1 MSKKKKLPLPKLG
14 DGIALVDTHCHLDM
28 HAYNDDLPDVLER
41 AIQTGVIATITIG
54 IDLESS
60 LKAVQLAKSHA
71 GIYAAVGIHPH
82 HAEDLTSETLDE
94 LRKLA
99 LEQNVVAYGEIGVDT
114 VKNYAPLAAQEK
126 AFASQ
131 LQLAKELALPVI
143 IHDRE
148 AHDEIYSLLKSNGPF
163 PAGGVIHCY
172 SGDSNLALKFIELG
186 FYISIPGVVTF
197 KKAEILQEAVKH
209 IPITSLLIE
218 TDGPFL
224 APVPQRGKRNEPQ
237 LTLYT
242 AQKIAEH
249 PIIRIG
255 GQTPD
260 HIARIEVLYSDW
272 IIDIGE
278 VLFNALVEDFRNVL
292 VQQVA

>member
-1 MSKKKKLPLPKLG
+1 MSKKKKLPLPQLG

-28 HAYNDDLPDVLER
+28 HAYDDDLTDVLER
-41 AIQTGVIATITIG
+41 AVRSGVIATITIG
-54 IDLESS
+54 IDLKSS
-60 LKAVQLAKSHA
+60 YKAVQLTKKHA
-71 GIYAAVGIHPH
+71 GIYAAVGVHPH
-82 HAEDLTSETLDE
+82 HAEDLTPETLDE

-99 LEQNVVAYGEIGVDT
+99 LQKDVVAYGEIGIDT
-114 VKNYAPLAAQEK
+114 VKNYAPLAAQKK

-131 LQLAKELALPVI
+131 LHLAKELALPII

-148 AHDEIYSLLKSNGPF
+148 AHDEIYTLLQSNGPF

-172 SGDSNLALKFIELG
+172 SGDADLALKFIELG

-197 KKAEILQEAVKH
+197 KKAEILHEAVKA
-209 IPITSLLIE
+209 IPLTSLLVE

-242 AQKIAEH
+242 ARKIAELKEL
-249 PIIRIG
+249 
-255 GQTPD
+255 TLD
-260 HIARIEVLYSDW
+260 
-272 IIDIGE
+272 
-278 VLFNALVEDFRNVL
+278 
-292 VQQVA
+292 QVALQTTRNAEKLFGISAL